1 MDNKLLESLSDD
13 QIAEARGTYKD
24 VPSIIT
30 LLDGIMAIR
39 ESDRDKAQ
47 EALVAE
53 AEIAKVSALRDR
65 IFIKATDK
73 MLGVLP
79 EYSPDWRKDT
89 ATQAINIRTVE
100 VDDFHQEE
108 VEVEVNGVLE
118 MRHPKKLIRTV
129 IIGIAVTQAKTA
141 STTTASKRAINIF
154 KHNPTG
160 ADEGFGE
167 FANYQA
173 FADSKGI
180 NTGQDSAKRALE
192 RDGYYGVATTT

>member
-1 MDNKLLESLSDD
+1 MDETYGMKTLEDCDKIIGMFEDGHPVRL
-13 QIAEARGTYKD
+13 IAEGRK
-24 VPSIIT
+24 
-30 LLDGIMAIR
+30 
-39 ESDRDKAQ
+39 
-47 EALVAE
+47 EALVIEE
-53 AEIAKVSALRDR
+53 AVVKVKAQIDK
-65 IFIKATDK
+65 IFTKATDK

-79 EYSPDWRKDT
+79 EYTPDWRKDT

-100 VDDFHQEE
+100 VDDTTQEQEE
-108 VEVEVNGVLE
+108 LIVDGVSS
-118 MRHPKKLIRTV
+118 MRYPKTLVRTV
-129 IIGIAVTQAKTA
+129 TIGIAVTQAKTS
-141 STTTASKRAINIF
+141 STTTTSKRAINIF

-192 RDGYYGVATTT
+192 RDGYYGVATSG